1 MNTPVYAEK
10 ITSLSDAR
18 YYSGMGVRWLGI
30 CVNPADPAYLSPQK
44 FKEIA
49 GWVSGPQFV
58 IEAEGLPD
66 TFEAAA
72 LKADYGISVFRVR
85 DHQINSVNGFPFGLD
100 LRKSSSPFTTEADY
114 VILKSASELD
124 KSANTKKLIPA
135 PLSTSEAESILIQYP
150 GTGFIITGSEEA
162 TVGLKEYDARDFLE
176 FLDNRE

>member
-18 YYSGMGVRWLGI
+18 YFSGMGVRWLGI
-30 CVNPADPAYLSPQK
+30 CANPADPAYLSPQK

-72 LKADYGISVFRVR
+72 LTAEYGISVFRVR
-85 DHQINSVNGFPFGLD
+85 DQQINSVKTFLFGLD
-100 LRKSSSPFTTEADY
+100 LRNTSSPLTTEADFL
-114 VILKSASELD
+114 IFKSASELD
-124 KSANTKKLIPA
+124 KSGNTKKLIPA
-135 PLSTSEAESILIQYP
+135 PLSTSEAESILDQNP
-150 GTGFIITGSEEA
+150 DAGFIITGSEEA
-162 TVGLKEYDARDFLE
+162 AVGLKEYDARDFLE
-176 FLDNRE
+176 FLDNR